1 MSSPFIGLPI
11 SAELSN
17 GTIVEGTIQD
27 IDPRTG
33 KLKLRQARF
42 VKFDGTFSEIQASFI
57 LEKDSVKDL
66 MLLSTT
72 RQNSALSPSDSDSSS
87 GPSHNYNPHQQK
99 KNQQQ
104 NSVIN
109 QSNPDQS
116 SSHNGSEVT
125 IKQSQQPPPS
135 RKKQRD
141 HAKKQHDLHGN
152 PHPDSHSNAA
162 DNSFSAPEDTEGIPS
177 PPQRSP
183 PTTVATHQ
191 IPIATSPSG
200 VVRSDFNQDF
210 DFQAGLMAFDK
221 AKLWA
226 EIASTDSTDP
236 KDRLVSHN
244 RKKINGVHFNLNN
257 QQQQGGGRQM
267 PLEEDKLRRQRNLGP
282 TEMVLS
288 IQEQV
293 TNGSTIS
300 NPICSQQ
307 QRQSSEEVE
316 VAEAEEG
323 RDQGGS
329 YLISSDQKHIY
340 PVTLNRLNMALSKAS
355 VEFGPSLVQRIENG
369 SRSMTDY
376 IIKLLQKSSS
386 STRGL
391 NQSSAPNS
399 NSSIS
404 ILVSSIGPKS
414 STAIR
419 TGALL
424 SLKGFQVFLILNN
437 TITQNR
443 KPTKGRNDAFE
454 FQLRL
459 FSSTGAKTCG
469 SIQELPTSPTLIIE
483 SLAENSVSTSSSF
496 PDKSWINYTLSAPTM
511 SIDIP
516 SYLNYDNGE
525 SLVSTNLI
533 PSPQYLVCL
542 AALPTGVYKQ
552 KKLDKIPKEI
562 CLIDLTLSN
571 LCWKTLTNNDDEEEE
586 EDTSNNK
593 DINLHE
599 QISSNPQNVAA
610 KNALSLLQLLNI
622 NTDPITTPLNPTLS
636 KSTVSKPPSSS
647 SKPTTS
653 IAPASWGDEWYT
665 IIKIA

>member
-72 RQNSALSPSDSDSSS
+72 RQNSASSPSDSDSSS

-516 SYLNYDNGE
+516 SYLNYDTGE

-542 AALPTGVYKQ
+542 AALPT
-552 KKLDKIPKEI
+552 
-562 CLIDLTLSN
+562 
-571 LCWKTLTNNDDEEEE
+571 EEE